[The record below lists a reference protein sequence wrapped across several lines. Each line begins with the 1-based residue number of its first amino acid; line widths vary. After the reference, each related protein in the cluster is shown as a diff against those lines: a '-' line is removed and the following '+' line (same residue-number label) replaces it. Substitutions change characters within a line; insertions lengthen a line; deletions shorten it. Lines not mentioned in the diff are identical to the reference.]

1 MPVARLS
8 PEDKI
13 RVQRLAEETGQSQKD
28 VISRALDVFERNRFF
43 EQMDA
48 GYAEWRAD
56 PDAWAEEQAER
67 AAWDNTL
74 CDTGEA

>member
-28 VISRALDVFERNRFF
+28 VITHALNALERDRFF
-43 EQMDA
+43 ERMDA
-48 GYAEWRAD
+48 GYAELRAD
-56 PDAWAEEQAER
+56 PDAWAAEQAER